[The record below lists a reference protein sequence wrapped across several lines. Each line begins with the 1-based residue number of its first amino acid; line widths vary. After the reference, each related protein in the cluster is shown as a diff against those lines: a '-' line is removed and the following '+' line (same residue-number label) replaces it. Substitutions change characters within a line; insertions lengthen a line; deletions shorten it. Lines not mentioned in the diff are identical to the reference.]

1 MQPRA
6 PDYLLYPSWE
16 IYLSLDKMYSG
27 NVGSFQVMMWADT
40 GEITSMISLGR
51 LGVPQNMPDSTI
63 EDESTP
69 AQEQDL
75 TDQKSNNHLADTI
88 IASAVAIFITI
99 AIGIIFTKKR
109 NQVTKTLFLLF
120 LFRANNAPFN

>member
-99 AIGIIFTKKR
+99 AIGIIFTKKETR
-109 NQVTKTLFLLF
+109 
-120 LFRANNAPFN
+120 